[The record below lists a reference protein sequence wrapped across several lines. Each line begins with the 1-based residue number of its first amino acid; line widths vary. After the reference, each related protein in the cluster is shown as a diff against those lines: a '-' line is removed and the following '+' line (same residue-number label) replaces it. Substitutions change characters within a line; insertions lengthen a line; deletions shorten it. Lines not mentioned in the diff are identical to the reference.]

1 MLKANCLINCPGC
14 RYAVCIT
21 CMSNHYFNKGSKT
34 ACGFCKKQFP
44 AYISDMFLVPDTDK
58 LHALHESLAPGGKI
72 SEEDMQ

>member
-1 MLKANCLINCPGC
+1 
-14 RYAVCIT
+14 
-21 CMSNHYFNKGSKT
+21 MSNHYFNKGSKT